1 MYNGVGMG
9 HRWVHGQATEQNNA
23 MQTEKNIYTLYK
35 NKTNRFIDFIS
46 MFKIPNERKPFHA

>member
-1 MYNGVGMG
+1 
-9 HRWVHGQATEQNNA
+9 

-46 MFKIPNERKPFHA
+46 MFKIPNIKKTIPRVTKPRKQNTKGIDKRSK